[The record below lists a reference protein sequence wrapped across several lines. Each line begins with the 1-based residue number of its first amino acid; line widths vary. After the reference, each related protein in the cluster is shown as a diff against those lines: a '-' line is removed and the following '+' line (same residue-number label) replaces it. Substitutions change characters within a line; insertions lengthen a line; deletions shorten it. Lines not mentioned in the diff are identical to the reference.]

1 MITSF
6 TLTNQSLIC
15 YKTDGSVLLLE
26 GDKIP
31 SSACL
36 AEMTLNIQR
45 DGHTPLLDGALDS
58 AIKIIEGWG
67 YKVLVTENPL
77 VQVGENTIPVK
88 PLSNLLTH
96 ATSTENQNPVK
107 ALLGHLENVPRE
119 HSAQDLVSFLE
130 KSSMPI
136 TAHGYILAF
145 KRVHKDVTGT
155 NLDVHSRKVRNN
167 AGDYVHMEEKD
178 VDPSRTSSCSYGLH
192 IASRDY
198 LKTFTGN
205 ALVAVLIK
213 PQHVI
218 AVPLNEH
225 TKMRVCAYTVVY
237 EFTEAEMLHILSDEP
252 LNENFWNKVK
262 PFMETDTF
270 TPSWDVSVKN
280 GKPIIKKYTEGNV
293 MEHTPV
299 ETTDSYYKEVAVD
312 TTPSAT
318 VDALKTITTKN
329 TFRDLLTLFLKAQ
342 SLSDRKSRYADLML
356 FKRKQKK
363 SWSVLGATKEEE
375 STLVKFG
382 DRLK

>member
-26 GDKIP
+26 GDNIP
-31 SSACL
+31 SNACL

-45 DGHTPLLDGALDS
+45 VGHTPLMDGAIDS

-67 YKVLVTENPL
+67 YKVVGAGNHL
-77 VQVGENTIPVK
+77 VQVGENIIPVK

-145 KRVHKDVTGT
+145 KRVYKDATGT

-167 AGDYVHMEEKD
+167 VGDYVHMEEKD
-178 VDPSRTSSCSYGLH
+178 VDPSRTNSCSYGLH

-198 LKTFTGN
+198 LKTFSGD
-205 ALVAVLIK
+205 ALVAVLVK

-237 EFTEAEMLHILSDEP
+237 EFTKAEMQHVLSSQP
-252 LNENFWNKVK
+252 LNENFWKKVK

-270 TPSWDVSVKN
+270 TPSWDVSVKD
-280 GKPIIKKYTEGNV
+280 GKTIIKKYTEGNV
-293 MEHTPV
+293 MEHAPV
-299 ETTDSYYKEVAVD
+299 ETTDSYYKEVD
-312 TTPSAT
+312 TSTPPAAS
-318 VDALKTITTKN
+318 VEALKSLTSKE
-329 TFRDLLTLFLKAQ
+329 TFRKLFTLWDTETDWAT
-342 SLSDRKSRYADLML
+342 RKSRFTDLEL
-356 FKRKQKK
+356 YKRKAKK
-363 SWSVLGATKEEE
+363 SWKVLGATKEQ
-375 STLVKFG
+375 TRQLDKFKE
-382 DRLK
+382 RIS